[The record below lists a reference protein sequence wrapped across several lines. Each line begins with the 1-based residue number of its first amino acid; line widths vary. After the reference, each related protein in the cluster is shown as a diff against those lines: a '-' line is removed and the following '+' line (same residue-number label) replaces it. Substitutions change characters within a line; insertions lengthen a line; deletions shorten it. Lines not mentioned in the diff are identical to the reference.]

1 MTYKIMQMGTIKIKN
16 FTGFFVGLCVFIL
29 FSIDLLSKG
38 FFYEVSKGNAKV
50 YLFGSIHKAK
60 KEAYPLDSIVEST
73 FKNCK
78 NIVFEINLSKVNPFE
93 VMQYGIFKDTMTLE
107 KAIPEKYFSIIDS
120 VFRVNSFPKFFYNKL
135 QPWMAVLL
143 QMSLELNTSN
153 KDFVLGIDL
162 YLANKVDTTQ
172 LVSELET
179 FYDQLNVFRA
189 LYDLS
194 PEFFL
199 DYFLIQQKTKNEE
212 IEELFYAWLQGD
224 TTKIIDQITPKN
236 DATELEK
243 EFLELLNDERNVKMV
258 SKIEEFISK
267 GDCYFVVVGS
277 AHLFG
282 EKGILNLLK
291 EKGYLVKKL

>member
-1 MTYKIMQMGTIKIKN
+1 MK
-16 FTGFFVGLCVFIL
+16 
-29 FSIDLLSKG
+29 
-38 FFYEVSKGNAKV
+38 
-50 YLFGSIHKAK
+50 
-60 KEAYPLDSIVEST
+60 
-73 FKNCK
+73 
-78 NIVFEINLSKVNPFE
+78 
-93 VMQYGIFKDTMTLE
+93 YGIFKDTMTLE

-120 VFRVNSFPKFFYNKL
+120 VFRANSFPKFFYNKL

-282 EKGILNLLK
+282 KKGILNLLK